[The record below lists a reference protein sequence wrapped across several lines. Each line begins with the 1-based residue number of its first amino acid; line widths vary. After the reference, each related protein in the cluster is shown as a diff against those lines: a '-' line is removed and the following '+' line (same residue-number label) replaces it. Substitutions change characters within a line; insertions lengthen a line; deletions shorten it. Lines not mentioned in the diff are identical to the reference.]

1 MHKKYQGDDKDHC
14 AVCGDKTGNNCLAGG
29 VYLIKLTI
37 KFVVLIGS
45 RWVSA
50 AGRNSAF
57 LHSERVSFLYSSDF
71 LTKAYNVTSHVR
83 RSWNTERINRNSH
96 DRNAS
101 RPAAGEKFYK
111 KRICFIAESL
121 FSECFPLHFP
131 QQIFVQIWKK
141 KLKCISLLNPNNFC

>member
-57 LHSERVSFLYSSDF
+57 LHSEREGTFSAGYVLHRVHRLSTQNPGRDC
-71 LTKAYNVTSHVR
+71 TAVG
-83 RSWNTERINRNSH
+83 RNH
-96 DRNAS
+96 A
-101 RPAAGEKFYK
+101 
-111 KRICFIAESL
+111 
-121 FSECFPLHFP
+121 
-131 QQIFVQIWKK
+131 
-141 KLKCISLLNPNNFC
+141 